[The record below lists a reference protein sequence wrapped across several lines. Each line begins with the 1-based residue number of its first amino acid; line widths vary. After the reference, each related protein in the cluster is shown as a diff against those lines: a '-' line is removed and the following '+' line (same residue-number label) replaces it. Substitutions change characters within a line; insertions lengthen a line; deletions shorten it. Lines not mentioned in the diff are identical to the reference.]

1 MKTKSKLL
9 VGILLTLFSV
19 VAMISSVML
28 YLKAWPSISLIN
40 EHQDIQPLAE
50 SNCTQAASKFGFTA
64 KQLESGSITMTKSI
78 ISDHTIDFGKA
89 SALIVSCQGYALE
102 RFCAGAGCGANQ
114 IQFSLKPAIR
124 EEGSTPESKTESKQ
138 G

>member
-9 VGILLTLFSV
+9 VGILLILFSV
-19 VAMISSVML
+19 VAIVLSTML

-50 SNCTQAASKFGFTA
+50 SSCTQAASKFGFTA
-64 KQLESGSITMTKSI
+64 KQTESGSITMTKSI
-78 ISDHTIDFGKA
+78 ISDHMIDFGKA
-89 SALIVSCQGYALE
+89 SALIASCQGYALE

-114 IQFSLKPAIR
+114 VQFSLKPAIK
-124 EEGSTPESKTESKQ
+124 ETGSGSESK
-138 G
+138 

>member
-1 MKTKSKLL
+1 MKTKSKLI
-9 VGILLTLFSV
+9 VGILLILFSV
-19 VAMISSVML
+19 VAIVSSTML

-50 SNCTQAASKFGFTA
+50 SNCSQSASKFGFTA
-64 KQLESGSITMTKSI
+64 KETESGSIMMTKSI

-89 SALIVSCQGYALE
+89 SALIASCQGYALE

-114 IQFSLKPAIR
+114 VQFSLKPAIK
-124 EEGSTPESKTESKQ
+124 ETGSGSESK
-138 G
+138 

>member
-9 VGILLTLFSV
+9 VGILLILFSV
-19 VAMISSVML
+19 VAITSSTML

-50 SNCTQAASKFGFTA
+50 SNCTQSASKFGFTA
-64 KQLESGSITMTKSI
+64 KQAESGSITMTKSI

-89 SALIVSCQGYALE
+89 SALIASCQGFALE

-114 IQFSLKPAIR
+114 VQFSLKPAIK
-124 EEGSTPESKTESKQ
+124 ETGSGSESK
-138 G
+138 

>member
-9 VGILLTLFSV
+9 VGILLILFSV
-19 VAMISSVML
+19 VAITSSTML

-50 SNCTQAASKFGFTA
+50 SNCTQSASKFGFTA
-64 KQLESGSITMTKSI
+64 KQTESGSITMTKSI

-89 SALIVSCQGYALE
+89 SALISSCQGYALE
-102 RFCAGAGCGANQ
+102 RFCAGAGCGTNQ
-114 IQFSLKPAIR
+114 VQFSLKPAIK
-124 EEGSTPESKTESKQ
+124 ETGSKAEPK
-138 G
+138 